1 MTGSSRA
8 TAGVHGLAR
17 PWSLT
22 TFAADV
28 TIPLGHPCMGGGIA
42 PAREIVDPLEAIGF
56 VLHGGTLDQ
65 PVVLVS
71 VDWCEIRN
79 EAYDL
84 WRDALAEAAGTDR
97 RHVLVTAIH
106 QHDAPVVDPA
116 AQRLLDA
123 AGAAG
128 AICDI
133 EFDVQAV
140 AEVARAVRAGLAR
153 PPTPVTHI
161 GIGQA
166 RVERVASNRRFV
178 RPDGSLSYHRTSASQ
193 DPAAHAADEGTIDPW
208 LKTLS
213 FWNGDTP
220 VLALS
225 HYAVHPMSYYGHGG
239 VSADF
244 MGIARTGQAATLP
257 DVVQVYVSGCS
268 GNVTAGKYNDGSPD
282 NRPRLA
288 ARMETGDDRGLGGD
302 AADPARHG
310 HVPKRA
316 APLRAERRRRLQL
329 GRARGPDRDR
339 PGAVRAMP
347 GRSRPELA

>member
-1 MTGSSRA
+1 M
-8 TAGVHGLAR
+8 
-17 PWSLT
+17 
-22 TFAADV
+22 
-28 TIPLGHPCMGGGIA
+28 
-42 PAREIVDPLEAIGF
+42 
-56 VLHGGTLDQ
+56 
-65 PVVLVS
+65 
-71 VDWCEIRN
+71 
-79 EAYDL
+79 
-84 WRDALAEAAGTDR
+84 
-97 RHVLVTAIH
+97 TAIH
-106 QHDAPVVDPA
+106 QHDRPVVDLA

-123 AGAAG
+123 AGATG

-133 EFDVQAV
+133 EFDAQAV
-140 AEVARAVRAGLAR
+140 VRVAQAVRAGLAR
-153 PPTPVTHI
+153 ERTPVTHI

-166 RVERVASNRRFV
+166 RVERVASNRRFL

-193 DPAAHAADEGTIDPW
+193 DPDAHAAGEGTIDPW

-244 MGIARTGQAATLP
+244 MGIARRARQRTLP

-288 ARMETGDDRGLGGD
+288 ARMETAMTEAW
-302 AADPARHG
+302 AATRRIPLDTATFRS
-310 HVPKRA
+310 V
-316 APLRAERRRRLQL
+316 PLRFEP
-329 GRARGPDRDR
+329 RGGAGYSSAGLADRIVTD
-339 PGAVRAMP
+339 PVPYG
-347 GRSRPELA
+347 